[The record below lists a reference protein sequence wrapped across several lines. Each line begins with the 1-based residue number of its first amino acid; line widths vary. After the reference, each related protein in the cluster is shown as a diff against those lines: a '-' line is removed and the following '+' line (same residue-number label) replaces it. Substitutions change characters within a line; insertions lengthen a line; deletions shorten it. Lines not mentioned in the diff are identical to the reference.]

1 MNYRY
6 DLNLTN
12 GGFLPYEDIFSPQV
26 FNGGNFTEI
35 LRWNLDDPTATTSPV
50 YGLGETITGYGDR
63 ANFTQPFAA
72 EDIIMVRVLWLR
84 CSIHLVHS
92 DMVTRTGV

>member
-1 MNYRY
+1 
-6 DLNLTN
+6 
-12 GGFLPYEDIFSPQV
+12 V
-26 FNGGNFTEI
+26 FNGDDFTEI
-35 LRWNLDDPTATTSPV
+35 LRWNLDDPTTTTDPV
-50 YGLGETITGYGDR
+50 YGLGETITGYGNR